1 MRLNLFDYYRKSP
14 IRQTEYVVKSGYTL
28 YNIAKN
34 YGITVQDLMKEN
46 DLTNTTIYPNQV
58 LVIPKSVPSGAM
70 YFMEYVVKKDDTL
83 QKISEQFDVPTEE
96 IGRYNDV
103 TQLLLAEGQVLT
115 IPTRYKVYTVKEGD
129 SLSSILRNNNMTQ
142 EEFIDANIDNLIK
155 PGMTVYVK

>member
-14 IRQTEYVVKSGYTL
+14 IRQTEYVVKSGDTL

-58 LVIPKSVPSGAM
+58 LVIPKSVASGAM

>member
-1 MRLNLFDYYRKSP
+1 MRKNLFEYYRKSP
-14 IRQTEYVVKSGYTL
+14 IRQSEYVVKRGDTL

-34 YGITVQDLMKEN
+34 YGVTVEDLMKIN
-46 DLTNTTIYPNQV
+46 RLDDTLIYPNQV

-70 YFMEYVVKKDDTL
+70 YFMEYIVRENDTL
-83 QKISEQFDVPTEE
+83 QKIAEQFGVPTEE

-103 TQLLLAEGQVLT
+103 TQLILAEGQVLT

-129 SLSSILRNNNMTQ
+129 SLASILRNNNMTQ
-142 EEFIDANIDNLIK
+142 EEFIEANIDNIVK